1 MTTEMTEKC
10 ANEDFEGADGS
21 RKEIDS
27 KEHAQ
32 VPVRAKGNKRAR
44 DSGGGGESSRKHASL
59 SIGTKAENERSI
71 GSGSG
76 AVGGGSTPR
85 SGGSATPRSTGPR
98 SPRKDGGAANS
109 TPRQSSFP
117 NGGSGGKG
125 KGKGRGSEEKD
136 KSKKDAM
143 GGGKRGPPRRVMKNP
158 DFLQEHREKYG
169 DHQRELRGA
178 KEDIGRRAD
187 KENRKKKFLHGNYD
201 TYYSYRNPGAQDDPR
216 IRVLSREWIE
226 GKRVLDIGCNSGAI
240 TIELA
245 RSLNPRHIM
254 GVDIDA
260 SLIQKARVNLRS
272 LGTHPVKYPQPCSAG
287 VCVPYQILIEL
298 TFENF
303 CRLALIRSQH

>member
-1 MTTEMTEKC
+1 
-10 ANEDFEGADGS
+10 
-21 RKEIDS
+21 
-27 KEHAQ
+27 
-32 VPVRAKGNKRAR
+32 
-44 DSGGGGESSRKHASL
+44 
-59 SIGTKAENERSI
+59 
-71 GSGSG
+71 
-76 AVGGGSTPR
+76 
-85 SGGSATPRSTGPR
+85 
-98 SPRKDGGAANS
+98 
-109 TPRQSSFP
+109 
-117 NGGSGGKG
+117 
-125 KGKGRGSEEKD
+125 
-136 KSKKDAM
+136 
-143 GGGKRGPPRRVMKNP
+143 MKNP

-272 LGTHPVKYPQPCSAG
+272 LGTHPVKSPQPCSAG
-287 VCVPYQILIEL
+287 VCVPY
-298 TFENF
+298 
-303 CRLALIRSQH
+303 